1 MNGTA
6 RKHGKKVGY
15 VVHLHGIGIGT
26 DCHGYEDAA
35 DHELLC
41 GNFATLFDTLSQA
54 KRAVR
59 DSQRIHPETRYSII
73 RVARREV

>member
-6 RKHGKKVGY
+6 RKHGKTVGY
-15 VVHLHGIGIGT
+15 VVHLHGIGVGT
-26 DCHGYEDAA
+26 DSYGYDDAA

-41 GNFATLFDTLSQA
+41 GQFATLFDTRELA